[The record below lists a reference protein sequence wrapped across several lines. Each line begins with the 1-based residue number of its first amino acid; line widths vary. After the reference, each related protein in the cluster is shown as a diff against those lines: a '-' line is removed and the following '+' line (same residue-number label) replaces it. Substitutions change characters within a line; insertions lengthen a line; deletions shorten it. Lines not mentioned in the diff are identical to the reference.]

1 MEDQAEPKMSL
12 ARRIATNTLWVS
24 GARVLGKAASFVV
37 ILLLARYLG
46 IEGFGKFAFVTAYLA
61 LFGFLT
67 HMGLDVIVIREAS
80 RDLKGSESL
89 VGNGIFLKT
98 ILACVIYAAAL
109 LVAWVSGYEPEKL
122 LYIAIGGAGFFL
134 APLTLYTAAFFSTL
148 ELRLPSVLEIVARML
163 NLLFVVLVMVAG
175 QGLAVIFAVIVLSG
189 ALEAFAKTYYARRR
203 FRPKWRVDPAQWKYL
218 IKEAWPLAL
227 VVIPTLLIQRIDQI
241 MLEDMSGDAVLGYYS
256 AAVRLTEAFLI
267 LPVAALSSL
276 FPLLSRYYEQDPEA
290 FERTSRLG
298 FRYLSILGVAVPC
311 FLAPLSGHAV
321 TLLFG
326 RPFAPAATPVIM
338 LASTLIFLSGGFLLG
353 SVYVVMG
360 RQKALGLTISIA
372 ALLNV
377 VLNWLWIPSQG
388 ATGAALATL
397 LSYGFAMI
405 AAGCY
410 PPMLVHGRGFLG
422 SLIKP
427 VLVGILSLAVSFKL
441 FAGHPLAVAFSFLAL
456 YACLLAVAGAFRR
469 EDWQLA
475 RRILSR
481 SPKEEAS

>member
-1 MEDQAEPKMSL
+1 MEEQAEPKMGL
-12 ARRIATNTLWVS
+12 ARRVASNTLWVS
-24 GARVLGKAASFVV
+24 GARVLGKAASFAV

-67 HMGLDVIVIREAS
+67 HLGLDVIVIREAS

-89 VGNGIFLKT
+89 VGNGIFLKSL
-98 ILACVIYAAAL
+98 LAGVIYVAAL
-109 LVAWVSGYEPEKL
+109 LAAWVLGYESEKL
-122 LYIAIGGAGFFL
+122 LYIAISGVGFFL

-163 NLLFVVLVMVAG
+163 NLLLVVLVMLAG
-175 QGLAVIFAVIVLSG
+175 QGLAVIFVVIVLSG
-189 ALEAFAKTYYARRR
+189 ALEAFAKTYYATRR
-203 FRPKWRVDPAQWKYL
+203 FRPKWRVDPAEWKYL

-241 MLEDMSGDAVLGYYS
+241 MLEHMSGDAVLGYYS

-267 LPVAALSSL
+267 LPVAAMSSL
-276 FPLLSRYYEQDPEA
+276 FPLLSRYHEQEPAA

-311 FLAPLSGHAV
+311 MLAPLSSHAV

-326 RPFAPAATPVIM
+326 RPFAPAATPVIV
-338 LASTLIFLSGGFLLG
+338 LASTLVFLFGGFLLG

-360 RQKALGLTISIA
+360 RQKALGLLISIA

-377 VLNWLWIPSQG
+377 GLNGLWIPAHG
-388 ATGAALATL
+388 ATGAAMATL
-397 LSYGFAMI
+397 VSYGFAMI
-405 AAGCY
+405 AAACY
-410 PPMLVHGRGFLG
+410 PPMLTYGRAFLL
-422 SLIKP
+422 SLAKP
-427 VLVGILSLAVSFKL
+427 LLVGGVSLAVSYKL
-441 FAGHPLAVAFSFLAL
+441 LSGNPLAVACCFLAL
-456 YACLLAVAGAFRR
+456 NACLLAVTGAFRR

-475 RRILSR
+475 RRILS
-481 SPKEEAS
+481 SPGQEDA